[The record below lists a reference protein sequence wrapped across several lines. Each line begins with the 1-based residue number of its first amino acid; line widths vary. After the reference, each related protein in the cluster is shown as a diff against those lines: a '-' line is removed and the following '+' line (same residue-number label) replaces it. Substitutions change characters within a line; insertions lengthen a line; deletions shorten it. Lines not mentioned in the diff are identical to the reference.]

1 MMSPGRDGLPLVG
14 RTAEL
19 QVIQAALLATRQ
31 GADGAVLITGEP
43 GIGKTRLLREAADRA
58 AALGFQ
64 VMHGGGAELG
74 HAIPYAAVID
84 ALDEP
89 LSTLRR
95 ADLTAL
101 GRDSLA
107 ELGRLLPSLAGWA
120 TPSATTLQIERHR
133 CHHAIRTVLHRL
145 AARRPVLL
153 VLDDVQ
159 WADHSSVEAVVHL
172 LRHRSPR
179 LMLLLAH
186 RSPSL
191 PDIASAALY
200 RAAYDRT
207 LSVLELA
214 ALSPGETAELVHDE
228 NLDEGELARLHDQC
242 GGNPFYLQELARVW
256 RRSATTEPADSG
268 AGPAEIPAAV
278 RAALAQEVRALSPEA
293 RRLLH
298 GAAVAGNTVEWDLA
312 VEISELTPAQARG
325 ATNEVVEAG
334 IVHGSATPGRL
345 TFRHP
350 IVRLAV
356 YEGAGYGWRTRAH
369 RRAAA
374 ALARRGAAL
383 SIRAHHWERCG
394 TVGDEQAITLLT
406 RAGVAV
412 APRAPAAAVR
422 WFRAALRLLSD
433 DAPAGHR
440 LSLSFSLADALNA
453 AGRLGESSEVLRH
466 ALDLIPAAAV
476 TDRAGVLTRIALTE
490 QGLGNATEGGRLL
503 TAALALT
510 PPDSSAAGALQLEL
524 AKNHLMTRHWDEA
537 VRVTRQVR
545 HSARNRGD
553 RRLYLA
559 ATAAGAYMG
568 TLQCGDSL
576 VHASAHLDEAAAAL
590 DALTDTEAAPDLLDG
605 LTNVTYAEISLE
617 RFASA
622 AAHAA
627 RGIQLS
633 RDTGH
638 GRHLVELQHLH
649 ALAFLMQGRLEAG
662 LAAAANAVES
672 ALLLGNSPMVALT
685 EATRCWLLMLLGRT
699 AESLASG
706 ALAVRVN
713 AQAPTALFAWHA
725 PLVHGVALIEAGR
738 FRHGRREL
746 LAVAGGPDQRSMFPT
761 TMPYFYRYL
770 VDGELALGRID
781 AAEQTTRQ
789 VECIAEAMPMLS
801 MRAGDARYCRARIQL
816 TCGDAAAARVTA
828 EQSVAAYEAAG
839 TPVEAA
845 RARLLLAH
853 ALSDHDA
860 AAAEREFDSV
870 LSTAE
875 ICGAAR
881 LAEQARLGMHRVGG
895 RRSPRRRDRPRATT
909 DRFGDLTERQTEI
922 VARVVLGRTNRQI
935 SEELHVSE
943 KTVEAHLT
951 RLYTRLGVSSR
962 TELAAV
968 ASDSWSAVSGGAP
981 PG

>member
-1 MMSPGRDGLPLVG
+1 MG

-19 QVIQAALLATRQ
+19 QEIQAALLATRQ
-31 GADGAVLITGEP
+31 GADAAILITGEP

-58 AALGFQ
+58 AELGFQ
-64 VMHGGGAELG
+64 VMYGGGTELE
-74 HAIPYAAVID
+74 HEIPYAAVID

-89 LSTLRR
+89 LSALRR

-107 ELGRLLPSLAGWA
+107 ELGRLLPSLAAWA
-120 TPSATTLQIERHR
+120 GPLATTLQVERHR
-133 CHHAIRTVLHRL
+133 CHHAIRSVLHRL

-159 WADHSSVEAVVHL
+159 WADHASVEVVVHL
-172 LRHRSPR
+172 LRHRSPG

-186 RSPSL
+186 RRPSL

-207 LSVLELA
+207 LTVLELG
-214 ALSPGETAELVHDE
+214 ALSLGETAELVHGED
-228 NLDEGELARLHDQC
+228 LDDGELTQLHDQC

-256 RRSATTEPADSG
+256 RRSAAAA
-268 AGPAEIPAAV
+268 AGDGGTGPLEVPAAIRV
-278 RAALAQEVRALSPEA
+278 ALAQEIRALSPDA

-298 GAAVAGNTVEWDLA
+298 AAAVAGGSVEWDLA
-312 VEISELTPAQARG
+312 VEISELTPAQARR
-325 ATNEVVEAG
+325 ATNEVVETG

-345 TFRHP
+345 VFRHP

-356 YEGAGYGWRTRAH
+356 YEAAGYGWRTQAH
-369 RRAAA
+369 RRAAT

-383 SIRAHHWERCG
+383 AVRAHHWERCA

-406 RAGVAV
+406 ETGVAV
-412 APRAPAAAVR
+412 APRAPVAAAR

-433 DAPAGHR
+433 DAPARQR
-440 LSLSFSLADALNA
+440 LSLSLSLADALNA
-453 AGRLGESSEVLRH
+453 TGRLGECSEVLRR
-466 ALDLIPAAAV
+466 ALDLIPAEAV

-503 TAALALT
+503 TAALSLT
-510 PPDSSAAGALQLEL
+510 PAGSLTAGALQLEL
-524 AKNHLMTRHWDEA
+524 AKNHLMMRDWDEA
-537 VRVTRQVR
+537 ARVTRQVR
-545 HSARNRGD
+545 SGAQD
-553 RRLYLA
+553 CADQRLYLA
-559 ATAAGAYMG
+559 ATAADAYMG

-576 VHASAHLDEAAAAL
+576 VQASARLDEAASAL
-590 DALTDTEAAPDLLDG
+590 DALTDTEVAPDLLDG
-605 LTNVTYAEISLE
+605 LTNVVYAEVSLE

-627 RGIQLS
+627 RGIRLS

-638 GRHLVELQHLH
+638 GRHLVELQHLR

-662 LAAAANAVES
+662 LSAAASAVES

-685 EATRCWLLMLLGRT
+685 EATRCWLLMLLGRI
-699 AESLASG
+699 ADSLASG

-713 AQAPTALFAWHA
+713 AQAPNALFAWHA
-725 PLVHGVALIEAGR
+725 PLVHGAALIEAGR
-738 FRHGRREL
+738 YRHGRREL
-746 LAVAGGPDQRSMFPT
+746 LTVAGGHEQPPMFPT

-770 VDGELALGRID
+770 VDSELALGRVD

-789 VECIAEAMPMLS
+789 VESIVGAMPMLS
-801 MRAGDARYCRARIQL
+801 MRAGDAKYCRARIQL
-816 TCGDAAAARVTA
+816 HCGDDAAARITA

-845 RARLLLAH
+845 RARLLLGH
-853 ALSDHDA
+853 ALSGYDE
-860 AAAEREFDSV
+860 AAAEREFDSA

-881 LAEQARLGMHRVGG
+881 LAERARLGLHRVGG
-895 RRSPRRRDRPRATT
+895 RRPSRRRDRPPATT
-909 DRFGDLTERQTEI
+909 DRLGDLTERQTEI
-922 VARVVLGRTNRQI
+922 VSRVVLGRTNKQI
-935 SEELHVSE
+935 SEELHLSE

-968 ASDSWSAVSGGAP
+968 ASGSWSTASGGSL

>member
-1 MMSPGRDGLPLVG
+1 MISPGRDGLSLVG
-14 RTAEL
+14 RTVEL
-19 QVIQAALLATRQ
+19 QAIQAALLATRQ
-31 GADGAVLITGEP
+31 GADGAILITGEP

-64 VMHGGGAELG
+64 VMHGGGTELE

-89 LSTLRR
+89 LSALRR

-107 ELGRLLPSLAGWA
+107 ELGRLLPSLAAWA
-120 TPSATTLQIERHR
+120 TPLATTLQIERHR
-133 CHHAIRTVLHRL
+133 CHHAIRSVLHRL

-159 WADHSSVEAVVHL
+159 WADHASVEVVVHL

-186 RSPSL
+186 RRPSL

-207 LSVLELA
+207 LTVLQLE
-214 ALSPGETAELVHDE
+214 ALSLGETAELVHDE
-228 NLDEGELARLHDQC
+228 DLDDGELTQLHDQC

-256 RRSATTEPADSG
+256 RRSATAAAGDAGP
-268 AGPAEIPAAV
+268 GPAEIPAAI
-278 RAALAQEVRALSPEA
+278 RAALAQEVRALSPDA

-298 GAAVAGNTVEWDLA
+298 AAAVAGSSVEWDLA
-312 VEISELTPAQARG
+312 VEISELTTVQARR
-325 ATNEVVEAG
+325 ATNEVVETG

-345 TFRHP
+345 VFRHP

-356 YEGAGYGWRTRAH
+356 YEAAGYGWRTQAH
-369 RRAAA
+369 RRAAT

-383 SIRAHHWERCG
+383 SIRAHHWELCG
-394 TVGDEQAITLLT
+394 TVGDEQVITLLT
-406 RAGVAV
+406 EAGVAA
-412 APRAPAAAVR
+412 APRAPVAAAR

-440 LSLSFSLADALNA
+440 LSLSLSLADVLNA
-453 AGRLGESSEVLRH
+453 TGRLDECSEVLRH
-466 ALDLIPAAAV
+466 ALDLIPADAV

-510 PPDSSAAGALQLEL
+510 PPGGLAAGALRLEL
-524 AKNHLMTRHWDEA
+524 AKNHLMMRHWDEA
-537 VRVTRQVR
+537 ARVAREVR
-545 HSARNRGD
+545 HSAQHSAD

-568 TLQCGDSL
+568 TLQYGDSL
-576 VHASAHLDEAAAAL
+576 VHASAHLDEAASAL
-590 DALTDTEAAPDLLDG
+590 DALTDTEVAPDLLDG
-605 LTNVTYAEISLE
+605 LTNVVYAEVSLE

-622 AAHAA
+622 AGHAA
-627 RGIQLS
+627 RGIRLS

-649 ALAFLMQGRLEAG
+649 ALAFLMQGRLAAG
-662 LAAAANAVES
+662 LATAASAVES
-672 ALLLGNSPMVALT
+672 ALLLGNSPMVAWT
-685 EATRCWLLMLLGRT
+685 EATRCWLLMLLGRVT
-699 AESLASG
+699 DSLASG

-713 AQAPTALFAWHA
+713 AQAPNALFAWHA
-725 PLVHGVALIEAGR
+725 PLVHGAALIEAGR
-738 FRHGRREL
+738 YRHGRREL
-746 LAVAGGPDQRSMFPT
+746 LAVAGGHEQRPMFPT

-770 VDGELALGRID
+770 VDGELALGRVD
-781 AAEQTTRQ
+781 AAEQTTRL
-789 VECIAEAMPMLS
+789 VESIAEAMPMLS
-801 MRAGDARYCRARIQL
+801 MRAGDAKYCRARIQL
-816 TCGDAAAARVTA
+816 TCGDSAIARVTA

-839 TPVEAA
+839 TPVEVA
-845 RARLLLAH
+845 RARLLLGH
-853 ALSDHDA
+853 TLSGSDT
-860 AAAEREFDSV
+860 AAAERAFDSA

-875 ICGAAR
+875 ICGADR
-881 LAEQARLGMHRVGG
+881 LAERALLGLHRVGG
-895 RRSPRRRDRPRATT
+895 GRSSRRRDRLPATT
-909 DRFGDLTERQTEI
+909 DRLGDLTERQTEI
-922 VARVVLGRTNRQI
+922 VSRVVLGRTNKQI

-962 TELAAV
+962 AELAAV
-968 ASDSWSAVSGGAP
+968 AGGSWSTVSRD
-981 PG
+981 

>member
-1 MMSPGRDGLPLVG
+1 MG

-19 QVIQAALLATRQ
+19 QAIQAALLATRQ
-31 GADGAVLITGEP
+31 GADGAILVTGEP

-64 VMHGGGAELG
+64 IMHGGGTELE

-89 LSTLRR
+89 LSALRR
-95 ADLTAL
+95 ADLSAL

-107 ELGRLLPSLAGWA
+107 ELGRLLPSLAAWA
-120 TPSATTLQIERHR
+120 TPLATTLQIERHR
-133 CHHAIRTVLHRL
+133 CHHAVRSVLHRL

-159 WADHSSVEAVVHL
+159 WADHASVEVVVHL

-186 RSPSL
+186 RRPSL

-207 LSVLELA
+207 LTVLELYDRTLTVLELE
-214 ALSPGETAELVHDE
+214 ALSLGETAELVHDE
-228 NLDEGELARLHDQC
+228 ALDAGELTQLHTQC

-256 RRSATTEPADSG
+256 RRSATAVTGDAG
-268 AGPAEIPAAV
+268 AGPAEIPAAI
-278 RAALAQEVRALSPEA
+278 RAALAQEVRALSPDA

-298 GAAVAGNTVEWDLA
+298 AAAVAGSSVEWDLA
-312 VEISELTPAQARG
+312 VEISELTTVQARR
-325 ATNEVVEAG
+325 ATNEVVDTG
-334 IVHGSATPGRL
+334 IVHGSATPGQL
-345 TFRHP
+345 VFRHP

-356 YEGAGYGWRTRAH
+356 YEAAGYGWRTRAH
-369 RRAAA
+369 RRAAT
-374 ALARRGAAL
+374 ALARRGAGL
-383 SIRAHHWERCG
+383 SIRAHHWEFCG
-394 TVGDEQAITLLT
+394 TVGDEQVITLLT
-406 RAGVAV
+406 EAGVAA
-412 APRAPAAAVR
+412 APRAPVAAAR

-440 LSLSFSLADALNA
+440 LSLSLSLADALNA
-453 AGRLGESSEVLRH
+453 TGRLGECSEVLRH
-466 ALDLIPAAAV
+466 ALDLIPAEAV

-490 QGLGNATEGGRLL
+490 QGLGNAAEGGRLL

-510 PPDSSAAGALQLEL
+510 PPGGLAAGALRLEL
-524 AKNHLMTRHWDEA
+524 AKNHLMMRHWDKA
-537 VRVTRQVR
+537 ARVAREVR
-545 HSARNRGD
+545 HSAQNCAD

-568 TLQCGDSL
+568 TLQYGDSL
-576 VHASAHLDEAAAAL
+576 VHASAHLDEAASAL
-590 DALTDTEAAPDLLDG
+590 DALTDTEVAPDLLDG
-605 LTNVTYAEISLE
+605 LTHVVYAEVSLE

-627 RGIQLS
+627 RGIRLS

-662 LAAAANAVES
+662 LATAASAVES

-685 EATRCWLLMLLGRT
+685 EATRCWLLMLLGRVSD
-699 AESLASG
+699 SLASG

-713 AQAPTALFAWHA
+713 AQAPNALFAWHA
-725 PLVHGVALIEAGR
+725 PLVHGAALIEAGR
-738 FRHGRREL
+738 YRHGRREL
-746 LAVAGGPDQRSMFPT
+746 LAVAGGHEQLPMFPT
-761 TMPYFYRYL
+761 TMPYFYRFL
-770 VDGELALGRID
+770 VDGELALGRVE

-789 VECIAEAMPMLS
+789 VESIADAMPMLS
-801 MRAGDARYCRARIQL
+801 MRSGDAKYCRARVQL
-816 TCGDAAAARVTA
+816 TCGDSAARVTA
-828 EQSVAAYEAAG
+828 EQSVAAYQAAG
-839 TPVEAA
+839 TLVEVA
-845 RARLLLAH
+845 RARLLLGHTLAG
-853 ALSDHDA
+853 DDA
-860 AAAEREFDSV
+860 PAAERAFDSA

-875 ICGAAR
+875 LCGAAR
-881 LAEQARLGMHRVGG
+881 LAEQARLGLHRVGG
-895 RRSPRRRDRPRATT
+895 RRSSRRSDRPRATT
-909 DRFGDLTERQTEI
+909 NRFGDLTERQSEI

-968 ASDSWSAVSGGAP
+968 ASDSWSSVSGGP
-981 PG
+981 PPA

>member
-1 MMSPGRDGLPLVG
+1 MISPGRDGQSLVG

-19 QVIQAALLATRQ
+19 QAIQAALLATRQ
-31 GADGAVLITGEP
+31 GADGAILVTGEP

-64 VMHGGGAELG
+64 IMQGGGTELE

-89 LSTLRR
+89 LSALRR

-107 ELGRLLPSLAGWA
+107 ELGRLLPSLAAWA
-120 TPSATTLQIERHR
+120 TPLATTLQIERHR
-133 CHHAIRTVLHRL
+133 CHHAIRSVLHRL

-159 WADHSSVEAVVHL
+159 WADHASVEVVVHL

-179 LMLLLAH
+179 LMLLLAQ
-186 RSPSL
+186 RRPSL

-207 LSVLELA
+207 LTVLELE
-214 ALSPGETAELVHDE
+214 ALSLGETAELVHDE
-228 NLDEGELARLHDQC
+228 ALDAGELTQLHTQC

-256 RRSATTEPADSG
+256 RRSATAVTGEAG
-268 AGPAEIPAAV
+268 AGPAEIPAAI
-278 RAALAQEVRALSPEA
+278 RAALAQEVRALSPDA

-298 GAAVAGNTVEWDLA
+298 AAAVAGSSVEWDLA
-312 VEISELTPAQARG
+312 VEISELTTVQARR
-325 ATNEVVEAG
+325 ATNEVVDTG

-345 TFRHP
+345 VFRHP

-356 YEGAGYGWRTRAH
+356 YEAAGYGWRTRAH
-369 RRAAA
+369 RRAAT
-374 ALARRGAAL
+374 ALARRGAGL
-383 SIRAHHWERCG
+383 SIRAHHWEFCG
-394 TVGDEQAITLLT
+394 TVGDEQVITLLT
-406 RAGVAV
+406 EAGVAA
-412 APRAPAAAVR
+412 APRAPVAAAR

-440 LSLSFSLADALNA
+440 LSLSLSLADALNA
-453 AGRLGESSEVLRH
+453 TGRLGECSEVLRH
-466 ALDLIPAAAV
+466 ALDLIPAEAV

-490 QGLGNATEGGRLL
+490 QGLGNAAEGGRLL

-510 PPDSSAAGALQLEL
+510 PPGGLAAGALRLEL
-524 AKNHLMTRHWDEA
+524 AKNHLMMRHWDEA
-537 VRVTRQVR
+537 ARVAREVR
-545 HSARNRGD
+545 HSAQNCAD

-568 TLQCGDSL
+568 TLQYGDSL
-576 VHASAHLDEAAAAL
+576 VHASALLDESTSAL
-590 DALTDTEAAPDLLDG
+590 DALTDTEVAPDLLDG
-605 LTNVTYAEISLE
+605 LTHVVYAEVSLE

-627 RGIQLS
+627 RGIRLS

-662 LAAAANAVES
+662 LATAASAVES

-685 EATRCWLLMLLGRT
+685 EATRCWLLMLLGR
-699 AESLASG
+699 ASDSLASG

-713 AQAPTALFAWHA
+713 AQAPNALFAWHA
-725 PLVHGVALIEAGR
+725 PLVHGAALIEAGR
-738 FRHGRREL
+738 YRHGRREL
-746 LAVAGGPDQRSMFPT
+746 LAVAGGHEQLPMFPT
-761 TMPYFYRYL
+761 TMPYFYRFL
-770 VDGELALGRID
+770 VDGELALGRVE

-789 VECIAEAMPMLS
+789 VESIAEAMPMLS
-801 MRAGDARYCRARIQL
+801 MRSGDAKYCRARVQL
-816 TCGDAAAARVTA
+816 TCGDSAARVTA
-828 EQSVAAYEAAG
+828 EQSVAAYQAAG
-839 TPVEAA
+839 TLVEVA
-845 RARLLLAH
+845 RARLLLGHTLAG
-853 ALSDHDA
+853 DDA
-860 AAAEREFDSV
+860 PAAERAFDSA

-875 ICGAAR
+875 LCGAAR
-881 LAEQARLGMHRVGG
+881 LAEQARLGLHRVGG
-895 RRSPRRRDRPRATT
+895 RRSSRRSDRPRATT
-909 DRFGDLTERQTEI
+909 DRFGDLTERQSEI

-968 ASDSWSAVSGGAP
+968 ASDSWSSASGGP
-981 PG
+981 PPV